1 MQQVTRSL
9 KGKDCPTF
17 GDPDMMA
24 VNVIEY
30 DRQGT
35 VDHVVKLM
43 CTYSD
48 KVVMCPYN
56 PGGHYVLIAF
66 SFEHNVISYLDS
78 NKPTGTDNKKRL
90 THDYSIVKAI
100 IDE

>member
-9 KGKDCPTF
+9 KGKDCPAF
-17 GDPDMMA
+17 GDPGIMV

-48 KVVMCPYN
+48 KVVMYPYN

-66 SFEHNVISYLDS
+66 SLEHNVVWYLDS
-78 NKPTGTDNKKRL
+78 NKPRDPNKK
-90 THDYSIVKAI
+90 K
-100 IDE
+100 